1 MITDINVSK
10 YVDILRQFTTQ
21 EFKEGQLN
29 ETMAD
34 LGINSFNAI
43 EIMIAIEVEFNV
55 EFPDSLISPELFI
68 SPRTLYEGLMT
79 VIDGMMKHE
88 RKKQ

>member
-1 MITDINVSK
+1 MTTDMNVSK

-21 EFKEGQLN
+21 EFTERQLD
-29 ETMAD
+29 EPMVD

-55 EFPDSLISPELFI
+55 EFPDSLINPEVFI
-68 SPRTLYEGLMT
+68 SPKTLYEGLMT
-79 VIDGMMKHE
+79 VIDRNDE
-88 RKKQ
+88 T